1 MDEAADTYN
10 FPNTQKA
17 RGKGTE
23 EDSAHRA
30 EEDDRKLVRIRFRCA
45 LSPPSSRRGEALWER
60 EAAGLGSLG
69 VASSETAAGS
79 VRLRGCGLS
88 RPRVRSFGSG
98 AGAVEPA
105 ADSVVA
111 RSCAGCVGGFGWL

>member
-60 EAAGLGSLG
+60 EAAGPGSLG
-69 VASSETAAGS
+69 AASSESAAGS
-79 VRLRGCGLS
+79 VPRSAPGLRQVRMLS
-88 RPRVRSFGSG
+88 
-98 AGAVEPA
+98 A
-105 ADSVVA
+105 A
-111 RSCAGCVGGFGWL
+111 R